1 MKTWTRVMVDIEVGG
16 EDAVNAAELVADAVL
31 EKLAEKSMWHVK
43 HSEVLVVPDIEQ
55 PIGGG

>member
-1 MKTWTRVMVDIEVGG
+1 MVDIEVGG